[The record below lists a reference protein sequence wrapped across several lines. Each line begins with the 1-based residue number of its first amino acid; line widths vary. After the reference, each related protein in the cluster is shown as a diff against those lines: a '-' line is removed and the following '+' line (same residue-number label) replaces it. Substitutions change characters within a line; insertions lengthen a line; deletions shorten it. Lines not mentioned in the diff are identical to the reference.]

1 MDAELLV
8 ASPCWST
15 GLLSTSAPA
24 PAALIEFLEELRQAG
39 AGGKWGRDVGKLHAR
54 EARDEHDFC
63 AVKVGQLVLDD
74 GVLFHSKR
82 FGIGNI
88 DTVARRPGKSAGE
101 VIDEHLAVSLV
112 RFRYGQEQ
120 PWHAPHDLFLRSL
133 GLDIRDLGSL
143 DVGPALGGLHDEKP
157 GRLYAGVVAVAQ
169 NPFATP
175 RDLGLESLELG
186 HGAVGRRRL
195 VSFEMDRDFLAREVF
210 LEVAGASSFTG
221 TSTSR
226 ISTEDSTGATL
237 SIQ

>member
-1 MDAELLV
+1 M
-8 ASPCWST
+8 
-15 GLLSTSAPA
+15 
-24 PAALIEFLEELRQAG
+24 
-39 AGGKWGRDVGKLHAR
+39 GKLHAR

-63 AVKVGQLVLDD
+63 AVKVGQFVLDD

-88 DTVARRPGKSAGE
+88 DTVARHPGKSAGE

-157 GRLYAGVVAVAQ
+157 GRLYAGDVAIAQ
-169 NPFATP
+169 NPFAT
-175 RDLGLESLELG
+175 RAVSDLRVLSLATVPL
-186 HGAVGRRRL
+186 VGVALSPLKWIVTFLPARSSWRL
-195 VSFEMDRDFLAREVF
+195 P
-210 LEVAGASSFTG
+210 GASSSTG